1 MEQVKF
7 ENMQQLRSMVAATV
21 PAAST
26 ADRAD
31 IKGINLAVFGLQ
43 LHARAMNGAWAMRV
57 VRRVEYSDSGFN
69 VLVPMSHVR
78 RLLVMIGDEQGPA
91 RIERNDAGNTTIY
104 LENIGR
110 IELPVGLTE
119 VKFPTIE
126 HAWPTTDAVAMDEI
140 GLNPSLLADLAKAFG
155 VLTPKPT
162 LKFAFHGHASA
173 VVVTCEEDPL
183 ADAVLMPY
191 ELHGRSDDDEAEGWP
206 QTELFPESKAR
217 PKDVEKA
224 IKKSEA
230 IVEKAIAGIKKKSKA
245 TTQEGRAKVKKAKT
259 KK

>member
-26 ADRAD
+26 GDRAD
-31 IKGINLAVFGLQ
+31 IKGVNLAVFGIQ
-43 LHARAMNGAWAMRV
+43 LHARATNGAWAMRV
-57 VRRVEYSDSGFN
+57 VRQVEYSDRGFN
-69 VLVPMSHVR
+69 VFIPMSHVR
-78 RLLVMIGDEQGPA
+78 RLLVMIGDEQGAA
-91 RIERNDAGNTTIY
+91 RITRDESGATSIHLGN
-104 LENIGR
+104 
-110 IELPVGLTE
+110 VGLIVLPIGLAE
-119 VKFPTIE
+119 VKFPAVE
-126 HAWPTTDAVAMDEI
+126 NAWPTTEAVAMNEI
-140 GLNPSLLADLAKAFG
+140 DLNPTLLADLAKAFG

-162 LKFAFHGHASA
+162 LRFAFHGHSSA

-191 ELHGRSDDDEAEGWP
+191 ERGDEEDEAGRWP

-230 IVEKAIAGIKKKSKA
+230 IVDKAIEAIKKKAKKSAAKGDASAKSK
-245 TTQEGRAKVKKAKT
+245 KVKT